1 MHVSGGFVLEERP
14 LLCGMCHRRICDITI
29 FRGDVVLLQAPK
41 RIGIPEKAPTG
52 RTTRITGAR
61 PGETPRNPNV
71 RMFEADS
78 GDRFRIIHEHKSRG
92 PLDRKVN
99 AATLEKLYNAAV
111 ASDQREVVLH

>member
-14 LLCGMCHRRICDITI
+14 LLCGMCHRRICDIAI
-29 FRGDVVLLQAPK
+29 FRGDVVLLKAPK

-71 RMFEADS
+71 RIFEDDS
-78 GDRFRIIHEHKSRG
+78 GDRFRIIHEHKGRG

-99 AATLEKLYNAAV
+99 AATLENLYNAAV
-111 ASDQREVVLH
+111 AAGDDGVVLR